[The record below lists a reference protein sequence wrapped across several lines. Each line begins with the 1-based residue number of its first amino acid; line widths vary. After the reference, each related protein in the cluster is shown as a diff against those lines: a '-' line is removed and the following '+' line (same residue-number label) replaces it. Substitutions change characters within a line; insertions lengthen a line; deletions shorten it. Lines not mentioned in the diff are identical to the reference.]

1 MINKLSRRVFFFFVI
16 GFNFLPSFSFCQV
29 PSRDFGF
36 ERNNAVCVQDSA
48 LHCLL
53 FPWSGGLN
61 SIKISE
67 IDLNRD
73 GYKDLFIF
81 EKNGN
86 RILTFLNQGI
96 ADSSSFHFAP
106 DYAHYFPKLHDWV
119 ILKDYN
125 LDGKEDIFT
134 YGLAGITLYKNIS
147 QNEPAFELV
156 SEQLQSYYY
165 SGYTNIYSSPDDYL
179 AIDDVDGDGDLD
191 ILNFWLLGKYVHYQ
205 KNYGINPENPDFRL
219 EDECWGNFSEG
230 ADNNV
235 ISLFTDCSNK
245 ISAEETDRHV
255 GSSLFYY
262 DFNEDGVKDL
272 VLGDIDFP
280 NLILLTNGGSP
291 DSAFMISQNP
301 FFPNTSNPV
310 NLFSMPVCSVVDCD
324 NDSMPELIASPS
336 DPSLLKSQDLK
347 SVWKY
352 DYSAISHQFELTNTS
367 FLQEEMVDVG
377 SGSLPVLYDW
387 NGDGLED
394 LFIGNYGS
402 YDSSNYVSGFLNS
415 YYSSSISYYQNIGTP
430 ALPRF
435 KLITNDFGNIK
446 QYGFLSLYPSFG
458 DFNGDS
464 IPDLLC
470 GKKEGEVALF
480 INNST
485 SEMPLFAPPL
495 LSYQSIDVGDFST
508 PQYFD
513 LDRDGK
519 KDLLIGNR
527 RGHISFFRNVSSTDI
542 PQFQLISDTLGGV
555 DVRNYE
561 VSYFGYSVPCFFRNS
576 SDETVL
582 FCGSEQGNIFYY
594 KNIDGNLQ
602 GNFTLEL
609 EALYEIYENRRYTI
623 DEGIRISPCTGNLD
637 NDSFPELLIGNW
649 AGGISYF
656 KGIVVP
662 DSTEEIKEINTEITI
677 EVYPNPATEKVNIKI
692 LSPQTRINGHL
703 ELFDISGR
711 MVKQFEIN
719 GETSTLNISGLKEG
733 IYFGK
738 LILDKT
744 ILAFKVIKI
753 N

>member
-1 MINKLSRRVFFFFVI
+1 MNKLSRRISFFFII
-16 GFNFLPSFSFCQV
+16 GLYFLPLFSFCQTL
-29 PSRDFGF
+29 SRDFGF
-36 ERNNAVCVQDSA
+36 ERSVAVDVQNSA

-67 IDLNRD
+67 IDLNFD
-73 GYKDLFIF
+73 GFKDLFIF

-86 RILTFLNQGI
+86 RILPFLNQGI
-96 ADSSSFHFAP
+96 NDSCCFSFAP
-106 DYAHYFPKLHDWV
+106 QYVHCFPKLHDWA

-134 YGLAGITLYKNIS
+134 YGLAGISLYKNIS
-147 QNEPAFELV
+147 LNEPAFELV
-156 SEQLQSYYY
+156 TEQLQSYYY

-191 ILNFWLLGKYVHYQ
+191 ILNFWLLGKYVHFQ

-219 EDECWGNFSEG
+219 EDECWGHFSEG

-235 ISLFTDCSNK
+235 ITLFTDCSNK
-245 ISAEETDRHV
+245 NSVDEADRHV
-255 GSSLFYY
+255 GSSLLYY
-262 DFNEDGVKDL
+262 DFTSDGVKDL
-272 VLGDIDFP
+272 ILGDIDFP

-291 DSAFMISQNP
+291 DSAYMISQNP
-301 FFPNTSNPV
+301 FFPNFSDPI
-310 NLFSMPVCSVVDCD
+310 NLFSMPVCSVIDCD
-324 NDSMPELIASPS
+324 NDSIPELIASPS
-336 DPSLLKSQDLK
+336 DPSLIKSQDMK

-352 DYSAISHQFELTNTS
+352 DYSDISHQFELTNTS
-367 FLQEEMVDVG
+367 FIQEEMIDVG
-377 SGSLPVLYDW
+377 SGSVPVLYDW

-402 YDSSNYVSGFLNS
+402 YDSSNYINGFLNS

-430 ALPRF
+430 TLPRF
-435 KLITNDFGNIK
+435 KLVTNDFGNIK
-446 QYGFLSLYPSFG
+446 QYGFLSLHPSFG

-470 GKKEGEVALF
+470 GKKEGDLVLF
-480 INNST
+480 LNNSI

-495 LSYQSIDVGDFST
+495 LSDQSIDVGDFST

-527 RGHISFFRNVSSTDI
+527 RGHISFFRNVSSTEI
-542 PQFQLISDTLGGV
+542 PQFQLITDTLGGV
-555 DVRNYE
+555 DIRNYE
-561 VSYFGYSVPCFFRNS
+561 ISYFGYSIPCFFRNS

-594 KNIDGNLQ
+594 KNIDGNLE

-609 EALYEIYENRRYTI
+609 EALYEISQNHRYNI
-623 DEGIRISPCTGNLD
+623 DEGIRTSPCVGDVD

-656 KGIVVP
+656 KGIAVP
-662 DSTEEIKEINTEITI
+662 DSTEKISNHYDKAKIEIFPNPTTDKITI
-677 EVYPNPATEKVNIKI
+677 KI
-692 LSPQTRINGHL
+692 HPFQLRTNGHL
-703 ELFDISGR
+703 ELFDLSGR
-711 MVKQFEIN
+711 IVKKLEII
-719 GETSTLNISGLKEG
+719 GECATVDLSDLREG
-733 IYFGK
+733 IYLGK
-738 LILDKT
+738 FILDKT
-744 ILAFKVIKI
+744 ILEFKVIKI